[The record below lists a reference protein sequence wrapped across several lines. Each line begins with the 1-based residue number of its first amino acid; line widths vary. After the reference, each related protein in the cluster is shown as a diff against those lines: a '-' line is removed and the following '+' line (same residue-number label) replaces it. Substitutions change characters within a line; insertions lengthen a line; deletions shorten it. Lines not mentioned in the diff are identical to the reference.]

1 MTPTEEQAGESQV
14 QNVLFIMCDQ
24 LRWDALGCVGHPFLD
39 SPNIDAL
46 ADRGVRF
53 DRAFVNGAVCGSS
66 RMSYYTGRYVVSH
79 GARWNQVPLEVTQK
93 TMGDHL
99 REIGVPAV
107 LVGKTHM
114 QADEEARERL
124 AIPANSPEWL
134 FLSECGFTAEEHDDG
149 LHPDQ
154 RVKADL
160 PYNDFLR
167 SNGFTG
173 DNPWHTAANSVLD
186 ENGEL
191 CSGWLLRSA
200 PFPAVVPDEL
210 SETAYMTDRA
220 IEFIRTAGD
229 DRWCLHLSYSKPHW
243 PYVASDPY
251 HALYAGEEMPAP
263 NRTDSELETA
273 HPVLRA
279 LHKSRIGKA
288 MSRPQTRQLVLPT
301 YLGLI
306 KQIDDHLGRLFAEMD
321 RLGKTKDTLIVFT
334 SDHGE
339 YMGDHWMGEKDWINE
354 EVVRVPMIVVDPR
367 SQADVTRGT
376 VSNELVEAI
385 DLLPTFVEALGGEN
399 ETRTQWLEGESLVSL
414 LHGDPGAE
422 RDFVVCEADW
432 GFLEMSHHVTD
443 MNAPRKRR
451 ATMLRTDKYKYVLSE
466 IGPNLLYD
474 LDDDPEEQ
482 TDRIADPTLQS
493 VVSELHEQ
501 LFSWFRN
508 RRHDTTVTDRMISA
522 TSEPGSTAKR
532 GIPIGYWDEEELAAG
547 KRGELY

>member
-1 MTPTEEQAGESQV
+1 MTRIEHEGDESPV

-24 LRWDALGCVGHPFLD
+24 LRWDSLGCVGHPFIET
-39 SPNIDAL
+39 PNIDAL
-46 ADRGVRF
+46 AGRGVRF

-99 REIGVPAV
+99 RELGVPAV

-114 QADEEARERL
+114 RADEEARSRL

-134 FLSECGFTAEEHDDG
+134 FLSECGFAPEEHDDG
-149 LHPDQ
+149 LHPDE
-154 RVKADL
+154 RVRTDL

-167 SNGFTG
+167 SKGFVG
-173 DNPWHTAANSVLD
+173 DNPWHTAANSVID

-220 IEFIRTAGD
+220 IDYIKKAGD
-229 DRWCLHLSYSKPHW
+229 DRWCLHLSYIKPHW

-251 HALYAGEEMPAP
+251 HAMYAGEEMPTP
-263 NRTDSELETA
+263 NRTDAELETT
-273 HPVLRA
+273 HPVIRA
-279 LHKSRIGKA
+279 LHRSRIGKA
-288 MSRPQTRQLVLPT
+288 MSKPEARQLVLPT
-301 YLGLI
+301 YLGMI
-306 KQIDDHLGRLFAEMD
+306 KQIDDHLGRLFTEMD
-321 RLGKTKDTLIVFT
+321 RLGRSKDTLIVFT

-367 SQADVTRGT
+367 AQANVTRGT

-385 DLLPTFVEALGGEN
+385 DLVPTFVEALGGEN
-399 ETRTQWLEGESLVSL
+399 DSRTQWLEGESLVPL
-414 LHGDPGAE
+414 LHGGHGTG

-432 GFLEMSHHVTD
+432 GFLEMSHYVGD
-443 MNAPRKRR
+443 MSEPRKRR
-451 ATMLRTDKYKYVLSE
+451 ATMLRNERYKYVLSE

-474 LDDDPEEQ
+474 LDDDPDEQ
-482 TDRIADPTLQS
+482 NDCISDPALQP

-501 LFSWFRN
+501 LFSWFRS
-508 RRHDTTVTDRMISA
+508 RRHDTTVTDQMITA
-522 TSEPGSTAKR
+522 NSEPGSTAKR

>member
-1 MTPTEEQAGESQV
+1 MTRIEHEGDESPV

-24 LRWDALGCVGHPFLD
+24 LRWDSLGCVGHPFIET
-39 SPNIDAL
+39 PNIDAL
-46 ADRGVRF
+46 AGRGVRF

-99 REIGVPAV
+99 RELGVPAV

-114 QADEEARERL
+114 RADEEARSRL

-134 FLSECGFTAEEHDDG
+134 FLSECGFAPEEHDDG
-149 LHPDQ
+149 LHPDE
-154 RVKADL
+154 RVRTDL

-167 SNGFTG
+167 SKGFVG
-173 DNPWHTAANSVLD
+173 DNPWHTAANSVID

-220 IEFIRTAGD
+220 IDYIKKAGD
-229 DRWCLHLSYSKPHW
+229 DRWCLHLSYIKPHW

-251 HALYAGEEMPAP
+251 HAMYAGEEMPTP
-263 NRTDSELETA
+263 NRTDAELETT
-273 HPVLRA
+273 HPVIRA
-279 LHKSRIGKA
+279 LHRSRIGKA
-288 MSRPQTRQLVLPT
+288 MSKPEARQLVLPT
-301 YLGLI
+301 YLGMI
-306 KQIDDHLGRLFAEMD
+306 KQIDDHLGRLFTEMD
-321 RLGKTKDTLIVFT
+321 RLGRSKDTLIVFT

-339 YMGDHWMGEKDWINE
+339 DMGDHWMGQKDWINE

-367 SQADVTRGT
+367 AQADVTRGT
-376 VSNELVEAI
+376 VSNQLVEAI
-385 DLLPTFVEALGGEN
+385 DLVPTFVEALGGEN
-399 ETRTQWLEGESLVSL
+399 DTRTQWLEGESLVPL
-414 LHGDPGAE
+414 LHGGHGTE

-432 GFLEMSHHVTD
+432 GFLEMSHYVGD
-443 MNAPRKRR
+443 MNEPRKRR
-451 ATMLRTDKYKYVLSE
+451 ATMLRNDRYKYVLSE

-474 LDDDPEEQ
+474 LEDDPEEQ
-482 TDRIADPTLQS
+482 NDCVSDPALQS

-501 LFSWFRN
+501 LFSWFRS
-508 RRHDTTVTDRMISA
+508 RRHDTTVTDQMITA
-522 TSEPGSTAKR
+522 NSEPGSTAKR

>member
-1 MTPTEEQAGESQV
+1 MTRIEHEGDESPV

-24 LRWDALGCVGHPFLD
+24 LRWDSLGCVGHPFIET
-39 SPNIDAL
+39 PNIDAL
-46 ADRGVRF
+46 AGRGVRF

-99 REIGVPAV
+99 RELGVPAV

-114 QADEEARERL
+114 RADEEARSRL

-134 FLSECGFTAEEHDDG
+134 FLSECGFAPEEHDDG
-149 LHPDQ
+149 LHPDE
-154 RVKADL
+154 RVRTDL

-167 SNGFTG
+167 SKGFVG
-173 DNPWHTAANSVLD
+173 DNPWHTAANSVID

-220 IEFIRTAGD
+220 IDYIKKAGD
-229 DRWCLHLSYSKPHW
+229 DRWCLHLSYIKPHW

-251 HALYAGEEMPAP
+251 HAMYAGEEMPTP
-263 NRTDSELETA
+263 NRTDAELETN
-273 HPVLRA
+273 HPVIRA
-279 LHKSRIGKA
+279 LHRSRIGKA
-288 MSRPQTRQLVLPT
+288 MSKPEARQLVLPT
-301 YLGLI
+301 YLGMI
-306 KQIDDHLGRLFAEMD
+306 KQIDDHLGRLFTEMD
-321 RLGKTKDTLIVFT
+321 RLGRSKDTLIVFT

-367 SQADVTRGT
+367 SQANVTRGT

-385 DLLPTFVEALGGEN
+385 DLVPTFVEALGGEN
-399 ETRTQWLEGESLVSL
+399 DTRTQWLEGESLVPL
-414 LHGDPGAE
+414 LHGGHGTE

-432 GFLEMSHHVTD
+432 GFLEMSHYVGD
-443 MNAPRKRR
+443 MNEPRKRR
-451 ATMLRTDKYKYVLSE
+451 ATMLRNDRYKYVLSE

-474 LDDDPEEQ
+474 LEDDPEEQ
-482 TDRIADPTLQS
+482 NDCVSDPALQS

-501 LFSWFRN
+501 LFSWFRS
-508 RRHDTTVTDRMISA
+508 RRHDTTVTDQMITA
-522 TSEPGSTAKR
+522 NSEPGSTAKR

>member
-1 MTPTEEQAGESQV
+1 MTPTEGKGDESPV

-24 LRWDALGCVGHPFLD
+24 LRWDALGCVGHPFIET
-39 SPNIDAL
+39 PNIDAL
-46 ADRGVRF
+46 ANRGVRF

-66 RMSYYTGRYVVSH
+66 RMSYYTGRYVISH

-114 QADEEARERL
+114 SADEEARSRL

-134 FLSECGFTAEEHDDG
+134 FLSECGFAPEEHDDG
-149 LHPDQ
+149 LHPDD
-154 RVKADL
+154 RVPADL

-167 SNGFTG
+167 SNGFAG

-200 PFPAVVPDEL
+200 PFPAIVPDEL

-220 IEFIRTAGD
+220 IDFINKAGD
-229 DRWCLHLSYSKPHW
+229 DRWCLHLSYIKPHW
-243 PYVASDPY
+243 PYVVSDPY
-251 HALYAGEEMPAP
+251 HAMYAAEEMPAP
-263 NRTDSELETA
+263 NRTDAELETN
-273 HPVLRA
+273 HPVIRA

-288 MSRPQTRQLVLPT
+288 MSKPQARQLVLPT

-321 RLGKTKDTLIVFT
+321 RLGRSKDTLIVFT

-367 SQADVTRGT
+367 AQADVTRGT

-385 DLLPTFVEALGGEN
+385 DLVPTFVEALGGEN
-399 ETRTQWLEGESLVSL
+399 ETRTQWLEGESLVPL
-414 LHGDPGAE
+414 LHGGPGTE

-432 GFLEMSHHVTD
+432 GFLEMSHYVSE
-443 MNAPRKRR
+443 MNEPRKRR
-451 ATMLRTDKYKYVLSE
+451 ATMLRNDRYKYVLSE
-466 IGPNLLYD
+466 IGPNILYD
-474 LDDDPEEQ
+474 LIDDPDEQ
-482 TDRIADPTLQS
+482 NDRISDPALQP

-501 LFSWFRN
+501 LFSWFRS
-508 RRHDTTVTDRMISA
+508 RRHDTTVADQMINA

>member
-39 SPNIDAL
+39 TPNIDAL

-229 DRWCLHLSYSKPHW
+229 DRWCLHLSYIKPHW

>member
-1 MTPTEEQAGESQV
+1 MTRIEHEGDESPV

-24 LRWDALGCVGHPFLD
+24 LRWDSLGCVGHPFIET
-39 SPNIDAL
+39 PNIDAL
-46 ADRGVRF
+46 AGRGVRF

-99 REIGVPAV
+99 RELGVPAV

-114 QADEEARERL
+114 RADEEARSRL

-134 FLSECGFTAEEHDDG
+134 FLSECGFAPEEHDDG
-149 LHPDQ
+149 LHPDE
-154 RVKADL
+154 RVRTDL

-167 SNGFTG
+167 SKGFVG
-173 DNPWHTAANSVLD
+173 DNPWHTVAYSVID

-200 PFPAVVPDEL
+200 PFAAVVPDEL

-220 IEFIRTAGD
+220 IDYIKKAGD
-229 DRWCLHLSYSKPHW
+229 DRWCLDLSYIKPHW

-251 HALYAGEEMPAP
+251 HAMYAGEEMPTP
-263 NRTDSELETA
+263 NRTDAELETN
-273 HPVLRA
+273 HPVIRA
-279 LHKSRIGKA
+279 LHRSRIGKA
-288 MSRPQTRQLVLPT
+288 MSKPEARQLVLPT
-301 YLGLI
+301 YLGMI
-306 KQIDDHLGRLFAEMD
+306 KQIDDHLGRLFTEMD
-321 RLGKTKDTLIVFT
+321 RLGRSKDTLIVFT

-367 SQADVTRGT
+367 AQADVTRGT
-376 VSNELVEAI
+376 VSNQLVEAI
-385 DLLPTFVEALGGEN
+385 DLVPTFVEALGGEN
-399 ETRTQWLEGESLVSL
+399 DTRTQWLEGESLVPL
-414 LHGDPGAE
+414 LHGGHGTE

-432 GFLEMSHHVTD
+432 GFLEMSHYVGD
-443 MNAPRKRR
+443 MNEPRKRR
-451 ATMLRTDKYKYVLSE
+451 ATMLRNDRYKYVLSE

-474 LDDDPEEQ
+474 LEDDPEEQ
-482 TDRIADPTLQS
+482 NDCVSDPALQS

-501 LFSWFRN
+501 LFSWFRS
-508 RRHDTTVTDRMISA
+508 RRHDTTVTDQMITA
-522 TSEPGSTAKR
+522 NSEPGSTAKR

-547 KRGELY
+547 NRGELY

>member
-1 MTPTEEQAGESQV
+1 MARIEENGDESPV

-24 LRWDALGCVGHPFLD
+24 LRWDSLGCAGHPFLET
-39 SPNIDAL
+39 PNIDAL

-53 DRAFVNGAVCGSS
+53 DQAFVNGAVCGSS

-99 REIGVPAV
+99 RELGVPAV

-114 QADEEARERL
+114 RADEEARSRL

-134 FLSECGFTAEEHDDG
+134 FLSECGFAPEEHDDG
-149 LHPDQ
+149 LHPDE
-154 RVKADL
+154 RVRTDL

-167 SNGFTG
+167 SKGFVG
-173 DNPWHTAANSVLD
+173 DNPWHTVANSVID

-220 IEFIRTAGD
+220 IDYIKKAGD
-229 DRWCLHLSYSKPHW
+229 DRWCLHLSYIKPHW

-251 HALYAGEEMPAP
+251 HGMYAGEEMPTP
-263 NRTDSELETA
+263 NRTDAELETT
-273 HPVLRA
+273 HPVIRA
-279 LHKSRIGKA
+279 LHRSRIGKA
-288 MSRPQTRQLVLPT
+288 MSKPEARQLVLPT
-301 YLGLI
+301 YLGMI
-306 KQIDDHLGRLFAEMD
+306 KQIDDHLGRLFSEMD
-321 RLGKTKDTLIVFT
+321 RLGRSKDTLIVFT

-385 DLLPTFVEALGGEN
+385 DLVPTFVEALGGEN
-399 ETRTQWLEGESLVSL
+399 DSRTQWLEGESLVPL
-414 LHGDPGAE
+414 LRGGHGTE

-432 GFLEMSHHVTD
+432 GFLEMSHYVGD
-443 MNAPRKRR
+443 LNEPRKRR
-451 ATMLRTDKYKYVLSE
+451 ATMLRNDRYKYVLSE

-474 LDDDPEEQ
+474 LEDDPDEQ
-482 TDRIADPTLQS
+482 NDCISDPALQS

-501 LFSWFRN
+501 LFSWFRS
-508 RRHDTTVTDRMISA
+508 RRHDTTVTDQMITA
-522 TSEPGSTAKR
+522 NSEPGSTAKR

>member
-1 MTPTEEQAGESQV
+1 MTRIEHEGDESPV

-24 LRWDALGCVGHPFLD
+24 LRWDSLGCVGHPFIET
-39 SPNIDAL
+39 PNIDAL
-46 ADRGVRF
+46 AGRGVRF

-99 REIGVPAV
+99 RELGVPAV

-114 QADEEARERL
+114 RADEEARSRL

-134 FLSECGFTAEEHDDG
+134 FLSECGFAPEEHDDG
-149 LHPDQ
+149 LHPDE
-154 RVKADL
+154 RVRTDL

-167 SNGFTG
+167 SKGFVG
-173 DNPWHTAANSVLD
+173 DNPWHTAANSVID

-220 IEFIRTAGD
+220 IDYIKKAGD
-229 DRWCLHLSYSKPHW
+229 DRWCLHLSYIKPHW

-251 HALYAGEEMPAP
+251 HAMYAGEEMPTP
-263 NRTDSELETA
+263 NRTDAELETN
-273 HPVLRA
+273 HPVIRA
-279 LHKSRIGKA
+279 LHRSRIGKA
-288 MSRPQTRQLVLPT
+288 MSKPEARQLVLPT
-301 YLGLI
+301 YLGMI
-306 KQIDDHLGRLFAEMD
+306 KQIDDHLGRLFTEMD
-321 RLGKTKDTLIVFT
+321 RLGRSKDTLIVFT

-367 SQADVTRGT
+367 AQADVTRGT
-376 VSNELVEAI
+376 VSNQLVEAI
-385 DLLPTFVEALGGEN
+385 DLVPTFVEALGGEN
-399 ETRTQWLEGESLVSL
+399 DTRTQWLEGESLVPL
-414 LHGDPGAE
+414 LHGGHGTE

-432 GFLEMSHHVTD
+432 GFLEMSHYVGD
-443 MNAPRKRR
+443 MNEPRKRR
-451 ATMLRTDKYKYVLSE
+451 ATMLRNERYKYVLSE

-474 LDDDPEEQ
+474 LDDDPDEQ
-482 TDRIADPTLQS
+482 NDCISDPALQP

-501 LFSWFRN
+501 LFSWFRS
-508 RRHDTTVTDRMISA
+508 RRHDTTVTCLLY
-522 TSEPGSTAKR
+522 TSDAA
-532 GIPIGYWDEEELAAG
+532 DE
-547 KRGELY
+547 

>member
-1 MTPTEEQAGESQV
+1 MTPNGQETVETPLR
-14 QNVLFIMCDQ
+14 NVLFIMCDQ
-24 LRWDALGCVGHPFLD
+24 LRWDALGCVGHPFLET
-39 SPNIDAL
+39 PNIDAL

-99 REIGVPAV
+99 RDLGVPAV

-114 QADEEARERL
+114 RADEEARSRL

-134 FLSECGFTAEEHDDG
+134 FLSECGFEPEEHDDG
-149 LHPDQ
+149 LHPDE
-154 RVKADL
+154 RVRPDL

-167 SNGFTG
+167 SNGFLG
-173 DNPWHTAANSVLD
+173 DNPWHTAANSVVD
-186 ENGEL
+186 GDGEL

-200 PFPAVVPDEL
+200 PFPAVVPDEF

-220 IEFIRTAGD
+220 IDFMKKAGD
-229 DRWCLHLSYSKPHW
+229 DRWCLHLSYIKPHW
-243 PYVASDPY
+243 PYVASAPY
-251 HALYAGEEMPAP
+251 NSLYSREEMPQP
-263 NRTDSELETA
+263 NRTDAELETS
-273 HPVLRA
+273 HPVISA
-279 LHKSRIGKA
+279 LQKSRIGKA
-288 MSRPQTRQLVLPT
+288 MSRTATRELVLPT
-301 YLGLI
+301 YLGLV

-321 RLGKTKDTLIVFT
+321 RLGRMSDTLIVFT

-367 SQADVTRGT
+367 SQADGTRGT
-376 VSNELVEAI
+376 ASHELVEAI
-385 DLLPTFVEALGGEN
+385 DLVPTFVEALGGEN
-399 ETRTQWLEGESLVSL
+399 ETRKQWLEGESLVPL
-414 LHGDPGAE
+414 LHGKGGSE
-422 RDFVVCEADW
+422 RSFVVCEADW
-432 GFLEMSHHVTD
+432 GFLEMSHYVTEA
-443 MNAPRKRR
+443 NEPRKRR

-466 IGPNLLYD
+466 VGPNLLYD
-474 LDDDPEEQ
+474 LDEDPAEQ
-482 TDRIADPTLQS
+482 TDRIADSTLRP
-493 VVSELHEQ
+493 VVAELHEQ
-501 LFSWFRN
+501 LFDWFRH
-508 RRHDTTVTDRMISA
+508 RRHDTTVTDQMIGA

-532 GIPIGYWDEEELAAG
+532 GISIGYWDEEELAAG

>member
-1 MTPTEEQAGESQV
+1 MTRIEHEGDESPV

-24 LRWDALGCVGHPFLD
+24 LRWDSLGCVGHPFIET
-39 SPNIDAL
+39 PNIDAL
-46 ADRGVRF
+46 AGRGVRF

-99 REIGVPAV
+99 RELGVPAV

-114 QADEEARERL
+114 RADEEARSRL

-134 FLSECGFTAEEHDDG
+134 FLSECGFAPEEHDDG
-149 LHPDQ
+149 LHPDE
-154 RVKADL
+154 RVRTDL

-167 SNGFTG
+167 SKGFVG
-173 DNPWHTAANSVLD
+173 DNPWHTAANSVID

-220 IEFIRTAGD
+220 IDYIKKAGD
-229 DRWCLHLSYSKPHW
+229 DRWCLHLSYIKPHW

-251 HALYAGEEMPAP
+251 HAMYAGEEMPTP
-263 NRTDSELETA
+263 NRTDAALETN
-273 HPVLRA
+273 HPVIRA
-279 LHKSRIGKA
+279 LHRSRIGKA
-288 MSRPQTRQLVLPT
+288 MSKPEARQLVLPT
-301 YLGLI
+301 YLGMI
-306 KQIDDHLGRLFAEMD
+306 KQIDDHLGRLFTEMD
-321 RLGKTKDTLIVFT
+321 RLGRSKDTLIVFT

-367 SQADVTRGT
+367 AQADVTRGT
-376 VSNELVEAI
+376 VSNQLVEAI
-385 DLLPTFVEALGGEN
+385 DLVPTFVEALGGEN
-399 ETRTQWLEGESLVSL
+399 DTRTQWLEGESLVPL
-414 LHGDPGAE
+414 LHGGHGTE

-432 GFLEMSHHVTD
+432 GFLEMSHYVGD
-443 MNAPRKRR
+443 MNEPRKRR
-451 ATMLRTDKYKYVLSE
+451 ATMLRNDRYKYVLSE

-474 LDDDPEEQ
+474 LEDDPEEQ
-482 TDRIADPTLQS
+482 NDCVSDPALQS

-501 LFSWFRN
+501 LFSWFRS
-508 RRHDTTVTDRMISA
+508 RRHDTTVTDQMITA
-522 TSEPGSTAKR
+522 NSEPGSTAKR

>member
-53 DRAFVNGAVCGSS
+53 DRACVNGAVCGSS

-229 DRWCLHLSYSKPHW
+229 DRWCLHLSYIKPHW